1 MAETAEAGTGELTPE
16 QAAATIEQ
24 ARGFEE
30 PLRRRTEGVTWMIWG
45 LVPAGIQLSF
55 NAATAY
61 VSHPFPGWLDPMIL
75 LGWPL
80 LGITMT
86 YAVWRIAVLNKP
98 GLSGHRWRSMLGAA
112 LWLPAV
118 YASMGLT
125 FMLFGV
131 GWHGAFLP
139 LVGIGATWLVLGAT
153 NTFKATPTGR
163 KVLVAIGAII
173 LGVAVGIAATVD
185 LASDVGTDLTQLAAI
200 FVAGG
205 IPVLAGL
212 IQSVRG

>member
-45 LVPAGIQLSF
+45 IVPAGIQLSF
-55 NAATAY
+55 DAAKDY
-61 VSHPFPGWLDPMIL
+61 VQPFPGWLDPLIL

-80 LGITMT
+80 LGIAMT

-118 YASMGLT
+118 YASMGLA

-131 GWHGAFLP
+131 GWQGAFLP

-185 LASDVGTDLTQLAAI
+185 LASDVGTTLTELAAI

-205 IPVLAGL
+205 VPVLAGL